1 MKKCND
7 FNDLAHFYCLEDFSK
22 HITKQSNLENP
33 CFAAI
38 FTGMENEKPKRPV
51 GRPAKVPYKPSIG
64 QEVMDLM
71 AAGHDVVDVCEILGI
86 PRSTFYDWQDEHE
99 EFRTFVLRGREA
111 LADFD
116 AKRIRDEINMIDT
129 KDGAIIGKVKINA
142 LQWFAER
149 RNPKL
154 YGTKVQ
160 TELTGKNGGAIEI
173 KARVINAEDLGDEAL
188 DAVEAALLAAKD
200 ASEGK

>member
-1 MKKCND
+1 
-7 FNDLAHFYCLEDFSK
+7 
-22 HITKQSNLENP
+22 
-33 CFAAI
+33 
-38 FTGMENEKPKRPV
+38 MEQKKPKHAG
-51 GRPAKVPYKPSIG
+51 GRPAKVPYSPDIG
-64 QEVMDLM
+64 EKVFELM
-71 AAGHDVVDVCEILGI
+71 AAGEDVVHVCEILGI

-116 AKRIRDEINMIDT
+116 AKRIRDEINMIET

-154 YGTKVQ
+154 YGTKTQ
-160 TELTGKNGGAIEI
+160 TEVTGKNGGAIEI
-173 KARVINAEDLGDEAL
+173 KAKVINAEDLDEDAL
-188 DAVEAALLAAKD
+188 DALEAALLAVKE
-200 ASEGK
+200 SYGGK

>member
-1 MKKCND
+1 
-7 FNDLAHFYCLEDFSK
+7 
-22 HITKQSNLENP
+22 
-33 CFAAI
+33 
-38 FTGMENEKPKRPV
+38 MEQKKPKNPV

-64 QEVMDLM
+64 EEVMDLM
-71 AAGHDVVDVCEILGI
+71 AAGYDVVDCCEELGI
-86 PRSTFYDWQDEHE
+86 PRRTFYDWQDQYE
-99 EFRTFVLRGREA
+99 EFRTYVLRGREA

-116 AKRIRDEINMIDT
+116 AKRIRTEIENIDS

-160 TELTGKNGGAIEI
+160 NEVTGKNGGPIEL
-173 KARVINAEDLGDEAL
+173 KAKVINAEDLDDDAL
-188 DAVEAALLAAKD
+188 DALEAALLAAKE
-200 ASEGK
+200 ASGGK